1 MDQVVLGRAGGIL
14 LLIAVALA
22 VLWSWGTIKIEREY
36 KPRHNDAWEELADP
50 GSGRYAVTPVDPGAH
65 PIKGE

>member
-1 MDQVVLGRAGGIL
+1 MAQVVLGRAGGML

-22 VLWSWGTIKIEREY
+22 VLWSWGTIRIEREY

-50 GSGRYAVTPVDPGAH
+50 GSRRSAVPSLDSPAQ
-65 PIKGE
+65 PITGE